1 MTNQII
7 SIMGD
12 LGEFKPEKLD
22 AELSQ
27 NIGTMIVAG
36 QHALYHHADYIC
48 TNNAEQLDFL
58 VKNKAEKTVVLAPR
72 DQYAKYVFY
81 NKIECV
87 PVFED
92 LKTYAF
98 DPLNCSQQ
106 TLALAT
112 ACWIGSTVIALFDY
126 LLESKKENPA
136 LKAIMKIYPM
146 TQFLLIRGKKSNKV
160 GIFDDMSNVKQID
173 QTEFVDFYKKY
184 VGKL

>member
-1 MTNQII
+1 
-7 SIMGD
+7 
-12 LGEFKPEKLD
+12 
-22 AELSQ
+22 
-27 NIGTMIVAG
+27 
-36 QHALYHHADYIC
+36 
-48 TNNAEQLDFL
+48 
-58 VKNKAEKTVVLAPR
+58 
-72 DQYAKYVFY
+72 
-81 NKIECV
+81 V

-92 LKTYAF
+92 LKTYDF

-112 ACWIGSTVIALFDY
+112 ACWIGSPVIALFDY

-184 VGKL
+184 VRKI

>member
-1 MTNQII
+1 MTNHII

-27 NIGTMIVAG
+27 NIGIMIVAG
-36 QHALYHHADYIC
+36 QHALYQQANYAC

-58 VKNKAEKTVVLAPR
+58 VKSKAEKTVVLAPR

-81 NKIECV
+81 NKIECM
-87 PVFED
+87 PAFED
-92 LKTYAF
+92 LKPYNF
-98 DPLNCSQQ
+98 DPLDCSQQ
-106 TLALAT
+106 VLALAT
-112 ACWIGSTVIALFDY
+112 ACWIGSPVIALFDY

-136 LKAIMKIYPM
+136 LKAIIKIYPN
-146 TQFLLIRGKKSNKV
+146 TQFFLIRGKKSNKV
-160 GIFDDMSNVKQID
+160 GIFDDMPNVKQID
-173 QTEFVDFYKKY
+173 QIQFVDFYKKY

>member
-1 MTNQII
+1 MSHEVI
-7 SIMGD
+7 SVIGD

-36 QHALYHHADYIC
+36 QHALYPYADYAC

-87 PVFED
+87 PIFED
-92 LKTYAF
+92 LKPYNF
-98 DPLNCSQQ
+98 DPLDCSQQ
-106 TLALAT
+106 VLALAT
-112 ACWIGSTVIALFDY
+112 ACWIGSPVIALFDY

-136 LKAIMKIYPM
+136 LKAIMKIYSS
-146 TQFLLIRGKKSNKV
+146 TQFFLIRGKKSNKV
-160 GIFDDMSNVKQID
+160 GIFEDMPNVKQID
-173 QTEFVDFYKKY
+173 QKEFVDFYKQY

>member
-1 MTNQII
+1 MSHEVI
-7 SIMGD
+7 SVIGD

-22 AELSQ
+22 ADLNQ

-36 QHALYHHADYIC
+36 QHALYRHADYAC

-58 VKNKAEKTVVLAPR
+58 VKNKVEKTVVLAPR

-81 NKIECV
+81 NKIECI
-87 PVFED
+87 PMFED
-92 LKTYAF
+92 LKPYNF
-98 DPLNCSQQ
+98 NPQDCSQQ
-106 TLALAT
+106 ILALAT
-112 ACWIGSTVIALFDY
+112 ACWIGSPVIALFDY

-136 LKAIMKIYPM
+136 LKAIMKIYSK

-160 GIFDDMSNVKQID
+160 GIFEDMPNVKQID
-173 QTEFVDFYKKY
+173 QKEFVDFYKKY

>member
-1 MTNQII
+1 MTNHII

-12 LGEFKPEKLD
+12 LGEFKPEKLNG
-22 AELSQ
+22 ELSQ

-36 QHALYHHADYIC
+36 QHALYQQANYAC

-87 PVFED
+87 PAFED
-92 LKTYAF
+92 LKPYNF
-98 DPLNCSQQ
+98 NPLDCSQQ
-106 TLALAT
+106 VLALAT
-112 ACWIGSTVIALFDY
+112 ACWIGSPVIALFDY

-136 LKAIMKIYPM
+136 LKAIIKIYPS
-146 TQFLLIRGKKSNKV
+146 TQFFLIRGKKSNKV
-160 GIFDDMSNVKQID
+160 GIFDDMPNVKQID
-173 QTEFVDFYKKY
+173 QIQFVDFYKKY